1 MKNLIFLEFAKNN
14 TLEIFCSY
22 PFAKINTRE
31 IHFFFARE
39 NKYPQK
45 LVPLRYMLIN
55 FDVYDL
61 ISSAVTIKII
71 FGAKMSYSLDSAIHC
86 EYNDTILSNNCLV
99 L

>member
-1 MKNLIFLEFAKNN
+1 
-14 TLEIFCSY
+14 
-22 PFAKINTRE
+22 
-31 IHFFFARE
+31 
-39 NKYPQK
+39 
-45 LVPLRYMLIN
+45 MLIN